1 MIANLVEQLIEID
14 LLGRAAKLLEE
25 QIAQRL
31 KGADRARGGARLALV
46 RLLDRQP
53 EPALNAL
60 AGTAWKRLPEDLRRR
75 RRLLEVRALS
85 DLGRGREALG
95 LLAGDASEEGLR
107 LRAGILWELRDWPGA
122 AVALSRLVPQK
133 PPAGRVHDE
142 VEDQTVLDLAV
153 AYSLA
158 GDRKA
163 LRDLERRYGP
173 AMTAGSRA
181 ESFALLTSDFRKA
194 EITKVAEELA
204 GVERIR
210 AFMAGYRALSREAK
224 PGTVN

>member
-1 MIANLVEQLIEID
+1 MRTSFRPRRGRRQPFVPRRRTGAV
-14 LLGRAAKLLEE
+14 RAAHVIE
-25 QIAQRL
+25 
-31 KGADRARGGARLALV
+31 
-46 RLLDRQP
+46 
-53 EPALNAL
+53 L
-60 AGTAWKRLPEDLRRR
+60 AGVA
-75 RRLLEVRALS
+75 LLT
-85 DLGRGREALG
+85 
-95 LLAGDASEEGLR
+95 LAFTYWGLR

-133 PPAGRVHDE
+133 PPAGRAHDE

-163 LRDLERRYGP
+163 LRDLKRRYGP
-173 AMTAGSRA
+173 AMAAGSRA

-204 GVERIR
+204 GVERIQ

-224 PGTVN
+224 PGTAN